1 MSDYQIRSQQHYDL
15 MREMDG
21 QLRGY
26 IQGACEAVDAGRITA
41 ERALTLIR
49 DKAATTQAAIDASWA
64 ELLGGAS

>member
-26 IQGACEAVDAGRITA
+26 IQGACEAVDAGRITPGQ
-41 ERALTLIR
+41 ALTRIR
-49 DKAATTQAAIDASWA
+49 DKAATTQAAIDASWN